1 MKHPRITSNQ
11 SEGSMLVVCN
21 TWKQF
26 KNLMTGIGVS
36 GAEYRYGLEKL
47 SVRIFRV
54 NRFNISVATVKGWC
68 NAG

>member
-21 TWKQF
+21 SWKQF
-26 KNLMTGIGVS
+26 KNLMAGIAGSGVE
-36 GAEYRYGLEKL
+36 AKYGREVL

-68 NAG
+68 R

>member
-26 KNLMTGIGVS
+26 KNLMDGIAGCGVE
-36 GAEYRYGLEKL
+36 AKYGREVL

-68 NAG
+68 R